1 MTKITELSAASSL
14 TGAEIVPVVQS
25 GTTVRTTVTNLLAA
39 ATPVTPVV
47 SDDLLKVSNTDLG
60 LDASL
65 RALVDGNGVD
75 VPLQLS
81 TSAVMLP
88 EGVVWPYGD
97 STRYSGGQT
106 GIIIPFY
113 IYPNNPYTDPV
124 VARLLGLIRQ
134 YRDVP
139 VIVVINPASGPGT
152 VWDGNYA
159 AFIRVLR
166 AAGACVAG
174 YVSTAYA
181 VKPAGEVQADINAW
195 LTLYADT
202 PISTCFLDE
211 QPYDL
216 TVGAIDTVQLYKS
229 YTDYCHARNLAPVI
243 GNPGTNQRGEHFA
256 VRTSDIIVVNE
267 VGTYP
272 SEASMLGGFVGGHID
287 YKYTL
292 RAAMVYAQAT
302 LVPGLVR
309 QLAKYVQ
316 YVYIT
321 DDVLSPSPWDSLP
334 TYLELLF
341 AILAGRDRLN
351 ATTDFGV
358 VGNGV
363 ADDRTALLA
372 GMTAAVAAG
381 LPLHL
386 SPGTY
391 LVLARINFPAGL
403 TLIGDGQPEDIIIR
417 YGTNSSADCARV
429 ENASNVWIENVTFD
443 NGADL
448 GFSFGNPIEINNSS
462 YVTLRNI
469 RVLHP
474 ADDSVR
480 IHLGSHHVTLEDS
493 VISDNTIDHGVI
505 IDNASY
511 VTIRRNEISRNLG
524 FGCFVTNG
532 SHHIFIENNTC
543 EDNGLEAVAI
553 TYSAY
558 IGRVI
563 DNYIK
568 GSGDNGISITGKK
581 FVCVGNECRENHFH
595 GIELFGD
602 HNTCTGNHCWSNGQ
616 VGNPGYAGVA
626 TYPGFGGLGSYNV
639 IVGNNTGDDQTVKTQ
654 DYAVRLYNNTYTSWT
669 NGGVVTL
676 STTSIYQRHLLNIYV
691 ATTAGTMATGSE
703 PVHTSGTVAGADTI
717 AWKYIAST
725 TSSIDF
731 NSAYN
736 FVSGNSNGGNNV
748 SEFNLGTS
756 TKFNTVHGT
765 DRTRLPALSSTASFP
780 YCEVISGTGTPEAI
794 ETGTN
799 GSLFLRRNGTP
810 GVTAYLM
817 SNASAASRQTT
828 GWKPI
833 ALRDTGAEAL
843 RPDLTGG
850 GSGLRGYTYW
860 NDDIDHLQVWE
871 TAAWATLKAI
881 LTEAHTGAGAL
892 DITRAR
898 NTLSNATG
906 GTYAVTL
913 AAPTVALLGV
923 DKDVTMIAGDGT
935 NTVTLALTNVV
946 GGTGAATATFDALGE
961 TLSLRAIQTAAS
973 TYRWM
978 VTKEYGVT
986 LT

>member
-1 MTKITELSAASSL
+1 MAAPDLTGRDIADTYKDLLQVPNSNAGINTSL
-14 TGAEIVPVVQS
+14 TAITDGEGTASKLLLSTAAIKCETVP
-25 GTTVRTTVTNLLAA
+25 LLP
-39 ATPVTPVV
+39 T
-47 SDDLLKVSNTDLG
+47 G
-60 LDASL
+60 DASK
-65 RALVDGNGVD
+65 V
-75 VPLQLS
+75 
-81 TSAVMLP
+81 TSGRPGLMI
-88 EGVVWPYGD
+88 PY
-97 STRYSGGQT
+97 
-106 GIIIPFY
+106 Y
-113 IYPNNPYTDPV
+113 IYPNSPYSDAT
-124 VARLLGLIRQ
+124 VARLLGLIRL

-139 VIVVINPASGPGT
+139 VIVIINPSSGPGT

-159 AFIRVLR
+159 AFIKVLQ
-166 AAGACVAG
+166 AAGAIVCG
-174 YVSTAYA
+174 YVSTTYA
-181 VKPAGEVQADINAW
+181 GTITPFRTEAQVKADIDQW
-195 LTLYADT
+195 LTLYSAT
-202 PISTCFLDE
+202 PIDGLFLDE
-211 QPYDL
+211 MTYEATDSNI
-216 TVGAIDTVQLYKS
+216 ALYTE
-229 YTDYCHARNLAPVI
+229 YTNYAHSRNLYPVI
-243 GNPGTNQRGEHFA
+243 GNPGTNSLGAYFST
-256 VRTSDIIVVNE
+256 RTSDIIVVHENSSFP
-267 VGTYP
+267 T
-272 SEASMLGGFVGGHID
+272 EANMLGNFVDGHVD
-287 YKYTL
+287 YRYTL
-292 RAAMVYAQAT
+292 RAALVYAQTT
-302 LVPGLVR
+302 LDPAEVR
-309 QLAKYVQ
+309 KLLKYVQ
-316 YVYIT
+316 WVYVT
-321 DDVLSPSPWDSLP
+321 ADTLSPNPWDSLSGHLP
-334 TYLELLF
+334 QLF
-341 AILAGRDRLN
+341 ALCSGQANLD
-351 ATTDFGV
+351 ATSLGIVGDGVTDV
-358 VGNGV
+358 S
-363 ADDRTALLA
+363 TTLLA
-372 GMTAAVAAG
+372 AMTTAAAAG
-381 LPLHL
+381 TPLHL

-391 LVLARINFPAGL
+391 LLLTRINLPAGL

-417 YGTNSSADCARV
+417 YGTAVSSDCVRIQDVANVTV
-429 ENASNVWIENVTFD
+429 ENITFD

-448 GFSFGNPIEINNSS
+448 GFPFGNPIEVNNSS

-511 VTIRRNEISRNLG
+511 VTVRRNEISRNLG

-543 EDNGLEAVAI
+543 EGNGLEAVAI
-553 TYSAY
+553 TYTAY

-602 HNTCTGNHCWSNGQ
+602 ENTCTGNHCWNNGQ
-616 VGNPGYAGVA
+616 IGNPGYAGVA

-654 DYAVRLYNNTYTSWT
+654 DYAVRLYNTTYTSWT

-756 TKFNTVHGT
+756 TKFNTVHGA
-765 DRTRLPALSSTASFP
+765 DRIRLPALSSTASFP

-817 SNASAASRQTT
+817 NNASAASRQTT
-828 GWKPI
+828 GWKPL

-850 GSGLRGYTYW
+850 GSGLRGYSFW
-860 NDDIDHLQVWE
+860 NDDIDHWQVWE
-871 TAAWATLKAI
+871 ASAWATLKGI
-881 LTEAHTGAGAL
+881 LTEAITAAGAL

-923 DKDVTMIAGDGT
+923 DKDISMIAGDGT

-946 GGTGAATATFDALGE
+946 GGAGATTATFDAAGE

-978 VTKEYGVT
+978 VTKEYGVA